1 MARLKKAET
10 LLREALEKDDNLAIL
25 KAHRRIV
32 VNDLINCIDF
42 SEKVKL
48 STSLTQINR
57 EIIKLE
63 GSKEVK
69 DTHTENSFNEDEELR
84 NNPLGG

>member
-32 VNDLINCIDF
+32 VNDLIGCIDF

-69 DTHTENSFNEDEELR
+69 DTNTENAFNEDEELR